1 MRYTDTA
8 LRITRTLISGLIL
21 TVAMLVSC
29 NTESNQPVDAT
40 EIDISKNNVSYWS
53 YKGED
58 VLLLGGSVQ
67 DNLFQIPDLT
77 GHLDLLISSGGN
89 YVRNTMSSRDSGN
102 VWAFKRLENGL
113 YDLNQWNDEYWERF
127 SSFLNET
134 SKRDIIVQIEIWATF
149 DYYREN
155 WDVNPFNPKNNINYD
170 SRRSKLSEVVET
182 HPIFTENNFFRS
194 VPSQLAIA
202 RVLWYQQLFVD
213 KILSYSLQQDN
224 VLYCMDNETS
234 VTADWGKY
242 WALYIKKQA
251 TLAGKKVHTTEMWD
265 PWDLSHPF
273 HAETFDNPDIY
284 TFVDISQNNHQSAD
298 AHWNNGIA
306 QIERLRQMG
315 NLRPVNN
322 VKIYGN
328 DGGTHKTTRDAI
340 ENFVKN
346 VLMGCAS
353 ARFHRPASGQG
364 LNETAQ
370 AVISSMRQ
378 LSGRMDFFN
387 GSPRNDLLLA
397 RIPGSAYCRAIDGK
411 EYAVYFPQSGSV
423 EIDLSGFRVTPQI
436 EWLDVLNA
444 KWHPPADLERSAITI
459 KTPGQ
464 GHWVALIR

>member
-8 LRITRTLISGLIL
+8 LRITRTLIPGLIL

-155 WDVNPFNPKNNINYD
+155 WDENPFNPKNNINYD
-170 SRRSKLSEVVET
+170 SRRSKLPEVVET

-213 KILSYSLQQDN
+213 KILSYSLQHDN

-251 TLAGKKVHTTEMWD
+251 TLAGKKVNTTEMWD

-306 QIERLRQMG
+306 QFERLRQMG

-328 DGGTHKTTRDAI
+328 DGGAHKTTRDAI

-353 ARFHRPASGQG
+353 ARFHRPTSGQG
-364 LNETAQ
+364 LNENCTGGNFQHETADPT
-370 AVISSMRQ
+370 
-378 LSGRMDFFN
+378 GMDFFQWF
-387 GSPRNDLLLA
+387 SQ
-397 RIPGSAYCRAIDGK
+397 K
-411 EYAVYFPQSGSV
+411 
-423 EIDLSGFRVTPQI
+423 
-436 EWLDVLNA
+436 
-444 KWHPPADLERSAITI
+444 
-459 KTPGQ
+459 
-464 GHWVALIR
+464 